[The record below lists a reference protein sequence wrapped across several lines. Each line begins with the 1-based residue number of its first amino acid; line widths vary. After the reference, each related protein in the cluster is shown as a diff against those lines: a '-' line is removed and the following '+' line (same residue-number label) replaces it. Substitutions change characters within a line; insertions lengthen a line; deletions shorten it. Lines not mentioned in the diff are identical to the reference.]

1 MSRTTVLTIGS
12 LVIRLKTVLYLKFK
26 DWVERSYRSGE
37 LTLSDSILTNPR
49 REKVNVVSSSSCQE
63 NVEKE
68 SQQDEGGWETYIS
81 KKTKYMMKV
90 LLAIEGIRRKNA
102 LELEVD
108 PRLLRFKE
116 STEEDPS
123 PRP

>member
-1 MSRTTVLTIGS
+1 M
-12 LVIRLKTVLYLKFK
+12 
-26 DWVERSYRSGE
+26 
-37 LTLSDSILTNPR
+37 TNPR

-108 PRLLRFKE
+108 PRLLRLKE

-123 PRP
+123 PSKKKALKYYKDQERLLCPDLKEERRRYH